1 MYYLYKYEFVLE
13 DMNNNFGTTI
23 VPYNALSKYNKYAH
37 A

>member
-1 MYYLYKYEFVLE
+1 MHCLYKYELVSE

-23 VPYNALSKYNKYAH
+23 VPYNGLSKYSKYAD